1 MLLTATSPNIS
12 SASLAH
18 SPHCTGD
25 HVMEERKNG
34 HTAERSKTSVRQKI

>member
-25 HVMEERKNG
+25 HVLWKNVRMATLERDP
-34 HTAERSKTSVRQKI
+34 RQV